1 LFVFFLV
8 AVFPLNKKDAGVWSG
23 EKRAEPC
30 AKFISNLPTIRDRAN
45 AANIP
50 GSNFLFFSCV
60 DVVLFVA
67 KLAHRRLLRRTFVY
81 VLKFN
86 RRVRLDRPKRR

>member
-1 LFVFFLV
+1 MER
-8 AVFPLNKKDAGVWSG
+8 KK
-23 EKRAEPC
+23 KRAEPC
-30 AKFISNLPTIRDRAN
+30 AKFISNLPAIRDRAN

-50 GSNFLFFSCV
+50 GSKFLFLSCV

-81 VLKFN
+81 VLKFK
-86 RRVRLDRPKRR
+86 RRVRLDRPKRP